1 MILNN
6 LEISLVV
13 EERLGSLV
21 AELAAEW
28 AVELPVELAAEL
40 AKRKS
45 RGDKNLST

>member
-13 EERLGSLV
+13 EERLGLLV